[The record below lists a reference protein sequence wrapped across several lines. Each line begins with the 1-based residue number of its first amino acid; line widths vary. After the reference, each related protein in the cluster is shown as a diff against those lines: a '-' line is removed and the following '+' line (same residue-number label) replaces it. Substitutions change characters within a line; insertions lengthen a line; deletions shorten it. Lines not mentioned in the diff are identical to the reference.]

1 MHILLAKM
9 MLILRS
15 LFAEPSLWL

>member
-15 LFAEPSLWL
+15 